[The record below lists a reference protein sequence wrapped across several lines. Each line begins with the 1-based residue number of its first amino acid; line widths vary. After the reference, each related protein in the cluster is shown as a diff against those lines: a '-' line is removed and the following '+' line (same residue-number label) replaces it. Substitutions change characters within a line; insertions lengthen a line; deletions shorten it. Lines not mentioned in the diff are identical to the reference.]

1 MLVYNEDICQRNSNT
16 KILRIVFYYGLSHLT
31 RFFIC
36 HITFFWGNYVDILS
50 LQCTI
55 SNKISSNE
63 NIKLNKKES
72 EHQD

>member
-1 MLVYNEDICQRNSNT
+1 MKTYVSE
-16 KILRIVFYYGLSHLT
+16 IVTLKYCVLFFYYGLSHLT

-36 HITFFWGNYVDILS
+36 HIKFFWGNYVDILS